1 MFQKGQ
7 AFFENFLTGDKAGA
21 IVEIMTYFSDS
32 FGSNV
37 RIDYG
42 TGHEMNFAI
51 ILYSLYKLGYYTQ
64 EEFEIVTRD
73 LFYVY
78 IKLMRQL
85 QTKFTLEPAG
95 SHGVWGLD
103 DYHFL
108 PFLFGGAELVGHDV
122 VKKPSD
128 IHNDEYLDA
137 YHNDFMYLDCIKV
150 IKEVKSTAPFSET
163 SPMLNDISAAAS
175 WEKIAM
181 VSLIFCLIIQQGM
194 TRMYQAEVLQKIVVA
209 KHFWFGSLFKYQ
221 Q

>member
-1 MFQKGQ
+1 
-7 AFFENFLTGDKAGA
+7 
-21 IVEIMTYFSDS
+21 MTYFSDS

-51 ILYSLYKLGYYTQ
+51 ILYCLYKLGYYKQ

-73 LFYVY
+73 IFYVY

-108 PFLFGGAELVGHDV
+108 PFLLGGAELIGHKV

-128 IHNDEYLDA
+128 IHNDEYLNV
-137 YHNDFMYLDCIKV
+137 YHNDYMYLDCIKV

-163 SPMLNDISAAAS
+163 SPMLNDISAAVS

-181 VSLIFCLIIQQGM
+181 VSF
-194 TRMYQAEVLQKIVVA
+194 Y
-209 KHFWFGSLFKYQ
+209 
-221 Q
+221 